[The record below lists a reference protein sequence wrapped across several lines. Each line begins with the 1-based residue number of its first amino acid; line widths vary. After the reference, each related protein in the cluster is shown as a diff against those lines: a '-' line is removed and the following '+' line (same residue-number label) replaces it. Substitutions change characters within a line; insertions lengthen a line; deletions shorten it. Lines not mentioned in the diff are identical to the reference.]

1 VEGRQHG
8 LAAKDAAAAEVGG
21 EGGEPVL
28 APGVQ
33 VGQVV
38 GVADYQSTLGAGV
51 QVDHQR
57 PRCAAGQRRAQ
68 DAFQGAVG
76 ALPGVDPPPA
86 VGGDRLAQ
94 RLEHALVASADR
106 HDGGLAVQRLAEGHD
121 LTAVGCHGRRAVGGS
136 GLQRA
141 PLPVAGGRVDGD
153 DPLADALPGGED
165 QAAAVGR
172 PPRPRPPQLRR
183 QQRPPAPLRAFHQ
196 GEPGGEDQLAARE
209 SAVEERHPPI
219 GPHGGVAAGARQL
232 RCQVM
237 GLAVAGDHQ
246 QPRSRSWLPVP
257 IRVVLDQD
265 LAAQIL
271 DTPDADAWRGV
282 VQPGR

>member
-1 VEGRQHG
+1 
-8 LAAKDAAAAEVGG
+8 
-21 EGGEPVL
+21 VL

-33 VGQVV
+33 VGEVV

-57 PRCAAGQRRAQ
+57 PRCAAGQRHAQ

-106 HDGGLAVQRLAEGHD
+106 HDGRLAVQRLAEGHD
-121 LTAVGCHGRRAVGGS
+121 LTAAGRHGRRSVGGG

-153 DPLADALPGGED
+153 DPLADALDGSED

-172 PPRPRPPQLRR
+172 PPRPCPPQLGW

-209 SAVEERHPPI
+209 SAVEERNPPI

-232 RCQVM
+232 RCQIT
-237 GLAVAGDHQ
+237 GLAVAGDHH
-246 QPRSRSWLPVP
+246 QPRSRSWLRVP

-265 LAAQIL
+265 FAAQIL